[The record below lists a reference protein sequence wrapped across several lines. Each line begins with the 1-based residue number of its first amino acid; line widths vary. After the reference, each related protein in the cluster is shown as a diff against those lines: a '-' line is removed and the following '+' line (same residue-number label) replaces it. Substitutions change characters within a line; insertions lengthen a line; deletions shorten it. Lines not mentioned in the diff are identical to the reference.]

1 MALQIG
7 AFGRSTALLQPFG
20 QPVSRRFLDRAY
32 GMVGLPPLGRLGS
45 LIGSRIGLFGT
56 EFRRPFRACDYGYRR
71 NAVHSSY
78 GVSSLGVRQPPF
90 MAAVTRDRARIR
102 PSLALE
108 IFGADPPADN
118 FLHPVG
124 TYSQR

>member
-45 LIGSRIGLFGT
+45 LIGSRIGLFET
-56 EFRRPFRACDYGYRR
+56 VVRRPFRACDYGYRR
-71 NAVHSSY
+71 NAVLSSF
-78 GVSSLGVRQPPF
+78 GVLSLGVRHPAF
-90 MAAVTRDRARIR
+90 MAAFTRDGAPIRATVARQ
-102 PSLALE
+102 
-108 IFGADPPADN
+108 IFGADPPADY
-118 FLHPVG
+118 FFHPVG